1 MLYVEDDDATYALVR
16 LIMRDEEPQIRLLRA
31 SDGEQALAFLRR
43 SPPFEGMPAPDLILL
58 DWNLPKKNG
67 FELLADLKRSEEF
80 RSIPVVM
87 FTTSS
92 SRTDRNDSLALGAQ
106 RFVTK
111 PATFDAFVKAVKMA
125 CLEEPKSLGSGGGK

>member
-31 SDGEQALAFLRR
+31 SDGEQALAILRR
-43 SPPFEGMPAPDLILL
+43 SPPFEEMPVPDLILL

-67 FELLADLKRSEEF
+67 FELLADLKHSEEF

-92 SRTDRNDSLALGAQ
+92 SRSDRNDSLALGAQ
-106 RFVTK
+106 SFVTK
-111 PATFDAFVKAVKMA
+111 PATFDAFVTAVKMA
-125 CLEEPKSLGSGGGK
+125 CLEEPKSFGSGGGK